1 MSPETQSVTS
11 EKFIKAPAAQVYLA
25 FTNATLL
32 KEWLC
37 DVATV
42 SPKPGGRMYLWW
54 NGDFYSSGEY
64 VDLEPNRSI
73 TFQWFG
79 RGESIPTQVAV
90 TLSKKKGGTLVIDDA
105 HPPGRRGLAEN
116 SPGVPARM
124 DRQPGK
130 PGLRA

>member
-1 MSPETQSVTS
+1 MSIETQTVTS
-11 EKFIKAPAAQVYLA
+11 EKLIKAPAAQIYLA

-32 KEWLC
+32 KGWLC

-64 VDLEPNRSI
+64 VDLEPDHSV

-79 RGESIPTQVAV
+79 RGESTPTQVAV
-90 TLSKKKGGTLVIDDA
+90 TLAKKKGGILVTMKHTLPAGEDWLKIAQGFKHEWTVSLEN
-105 HPPGRRGLAEN
+105 LA
-116 SPGVPARM
+116 S
-124 DRQPGK
+124 
-130 PGLRA
+130 